1 MASEGDNYIYIGPN
15 AGLLG
20 LKKAT
25 LYRGPEMPVQL
36 KNLVQT
42 KPIIASLFVPTAR
55 TAVTEA
61 NMKKQGTV
69 EYLAVQEIVKI
80 VREIKQRK

>member
-1 MASEGDNYIYIGPN
+1 MNNPPNYIYIGPN

-25 LYRGPEMPVQL
+25 IYRGEEMPVQL

-42 KPIIASLFVPTAR
+42 KPLLASLFVPTAR
-55 TAVTEA
+55 CAVAEQ
-61 NMKKQGTV
+61 NMKKIGSI
-69 EYLAVQEIVKI
+69 EYLAAQEIVKM
-80 VREIKQRK
+80 VTDLKKRK